1 MCDVEE
7 LTITFR
13 EGVTPIG
20 ERWGECEIRGAGRGS
35 RTTLALQGA
44 PPHPP
49 SPHLS
54 NFIRLGLSAQHRTEL
69 NVPWYHTLR
78 LTQELDL
85 TQ

>member
-49 SPHLS
+49 SPHLYDWDS
-54 NFIRLGLSAQHRTEL
+54 LHSTEQNSMCLGITHSDSHK
-69 NVPWYHTLR
+69 N
-78 LTQELDL
+78 LT
-85 TQ
+85 